1 MENTLHTLGH
11 HERLEINNLPKTVVF
26 ERVLKEDIIKGY
38 LSKDPILQNSIFILL
53 SRTNNY
59 GELADR
65 NILISRIN
73 DFKEV
78 IKNKLELITNYPGIG
93 KYNNED
99 KYKENLQALYL
110 KLLDEPPV
118 ITTEDLIQHA
128 GKRKTRRSRKGK
140 KSKSKQN
147 IRRKSIRRR
156 RR

>member
-1 MENTLHTLGH
+1 MESTT
-11 HERLEINNLPKTVVF
+11 HEPPEINDLTKKTIF
-26 ERVLKEDIIKGY
+26 EKVLNEDLIKGY
-38 LSKDPILQNSIFILL
+38 LSEDPKLQNAIFILL

-73 DFKEV
+73 EFKEL
-78 IKNKLELITNYPGIG
+78 IAKKLESITNYPGIG
-93 KYNNED
+93 EYKDED
-99 KYKENLQALYL
+99 AYKTNLQALYL
-110 KLLDEPPV
+110 KLLYEPPV
-118 ITTEDLIQHA
+118 ITKEDLTQNA